1 MMAALFSARE
11 GAKVTLLERGKGGV
25 KLTSDGMKLLPF
37 ARSICGEVARL
48 QSQVDEL
55 RGLRAGLI
63 RVGALSGAAAGL
75 LPGWAEAFL
84 RSHPNIDFQLL
95 VGEQREI
102 EDWIFTGRVDFGIL
116 DLPAD
121 PELETV
127 FLEQDPLLAVLP
139 EDHPDAAAEVFP
151 VSGFVDLP
159 FLLLEKENRA
169 EASELFESCGIT
181 PHIRFTTWDEQTILS
196 MVERGLGV
204 SILPAL
210 ALKRCAWRVAARRL
224 DVPAYR
230 NLGVALRSRRLGRGG
245 RLSLRGY
252 LTLGGC
258 LAPLHGGDGL
268 GLQPGDLLRRQ
279 GGPVF
284 VLLIHGS
291 FLHPF
296 LVRFYHLAAA
306 LTRVYNEFI

>member
-1 MMAALFSARE
+1 MDVGVQKYLAFVETVDCGSFTRAAEKLHYSQSGISRMIRDLE
-11 GAKVTLLERGKGGV
+11 TEWKVTLLERGKGGV
-25 KLTSDGMKLLPF
+25 KLTSDGMKLLPC
-37 ARSICGEVARL
+37 ARSVCAEVARL
-48 QSQVDEL
+48 QTQVDEL
-55 RGLRAGLI
+55 RGLSAGLI

-75 LPGWAEAFL
+75 LPVWAEGFL
-84 RSHPNIDFQLL
+84 REYPNIDFELL

-102 EDWIFTGRVDFGIL
+102 EDWIFSGRVDFGIV

-139 EDHPDAAAEVFP
+139 EGHPDASAEVFP
-151 VSGFVDLP
+151 VSGFMDLP

-181 PHIRFTTWDEQTILS
+181 PHVRFTTWDEQTILS

-210 ALKRCAWRVAARRL
+210 ALKRSAWRVTARRL

-230 NLGVALRSRRLGRGG
+230 NLGIALRSKKTA
-245 RLSLRGY
+245 SL
-252 LTLGGC
+252 
-258 LAPLHGGDGL
+258 A
-268 GLQPGDLLRRQ
+268 
-279 GGPVF
+279 VK
-284 VLLIHGS
+284 S
-291 FLHPF
+291 FLE
-296 LVRFYHLAAA
+296 
-306 LTRVYNEFI
+306 TIES

>member
-1 MMAALFSARE
+1 MDVGVQKYLAFVETLDCGSFTRAAEKLHYSQSGVSRMIRDLE
-11 GAKVTLLERGKGGV
+11 TEWSVTLLERGKGGV

-37 ARSICGEVARL
+37 ARSICAEVARL
-48 QSQVDEL
+48 QTQVDEL
-55 RGLRAGLI
+55 QGLRAGLI
-63 RVGALSGAAAGL
+63 RIGALSAAAAGL
-75 LPGWAEAFL
+75 LPGWVECFL
-84 RSHPNIDFQLL
+84 RSHPNIDYELL

-102 EDWIFTGRVDFGIL
+102 EDWIFSGRVDLGIL

-151 VSGFVDLP
+151 VSDFMDLP

-169 EASELFESCGIT
+169 EASQLFESCGIT
-181 PHIRFTTWDEQTILS
+181 PHVRFTTWDEQTILS

-210 ALKRCAWRVAARRL
+210 ALKRSAWRVAARRL

-230 NLGVALRSRRLGRGG
+230 NLGVALRSRKTA
-245 RLSLRGY
+245 SL
-252 LTLGGC
+252 
-258 LAPLHGGDGL
+258 A
-268 GLQPGDLLRRQ
+268 
-279 GGPVF
+279 VK
-284 VLLIHGS
+284 S
-291 FLHPF
+291 FLESIE
-296 LVRFYHLAAA
+296 R
-306 LTRVYNEFI
+306 

>member
-1 MMAALFSARE
+1 MDVGVQKYLAFVATADRGSFTRAAEKLHYSQSGVSRMIRDLE
-11 GAKVTLLERGKGGV
+11 TEWKVTLLERGKGGV

-84 RSHPNIDFQLL
+84 RSYPGIDFELL

-230 NLGVALRSRRLGRGG
+230 NLGVALRSRKTA
-245 RLSLRGY
+245 SL
-252 LTLGGC
+252 
-258 LAPLHGGDGL
+258 A
-268 GLQPGDLLRRQ
+268 
-279 GGPVF
+279 VK
-284 VLLIHGS
+284 S
-291 FLHPF
+291 FLEY
-296 LVRFYHLAAA
+296 V
-306 LTRVYNEFI
+306 ES

>member
-1 MMAALFSARE
+1 MDVGVQKYLAFVETVDQGSFTRAAEKLHYSQSGVSRMIRDLE
-11 GAKVTLLERGKGGV
+11 TEWKVTLLERGKGGV
-25 KLTSDGMKLLPF
+25 KLTSDGMKLLPC
-37 ARSICGEVARL
+37 ARSICAEVARL

-75 LPGWAEAFL
+75 LPGWVEGFL
-84 RSHPNIDFQLL
+84 RAYPNIDFQLL

-102 EDWIFTGRVDFGIL
+102 EDWILTGRVDFGIL

-139 EDHPDAAAEVFP
+139 EDHPDAGREVFP
-151 VSGFVDLP
+151 VSAFMDEP

-181 PHIRFTTWDEQTILS
+181 PHVRFTTWDEQTILS

-210 ALKRCAWRVAARRL
+210 ALKRCAWRVAARPL

-230 NLGVALRSRRLGRGG
+230 NLGIALRSRRTA
-245 RLSLRGY
+245 SL
-252 LTLGGC
+252 
-258 LAPLHGGDGL
+258 A
-268 GLQPGDLLRRQ
+268 
-279 GGPVF
+279 VK
-284 VLLIHGS
+284 S
-291 FLHPF
+291 FLGS
-296 LVRFYHLAAA
+296 V
-306 LTRVYNEFI
+306 ES

>member
-1 MMAALFSARE
+1 MDFGVQKYLAFVETVDCGSFTRAAEKLHYSQSGVSRMIRDLE
-11 GAKVTLLERGKGGV
+11 TEWKVTLLERGKGGV
-25 KLTSDGMKLLPF
+25 KLTSDGMKLLPC
-37 ARSICGEVARL
+37 ARSICAEVEKL
-48 QSQVDEL
+48 QMQVDEL
-55 RGLRAGLI
+55 QGLRAGLI
-63 RVGALSGAAAGL
+63 RIGALSGVSAQW
-75 LPGWAEAFL
+75 LPEWIGGFL
-84 RSHPNIDFQLL
+84 PSHPNIDYELL

-102 EDWIFTGRVDFGIL
+102 ESWVFSGRVDFGIL

-139 EDHPDAAAEVFP
+139 EDHPDAAGEIFP

-181 PHIRFTTWDEQTILS
+181 PHVRFTTWDEQTILS

-210 ALKRCAWRVAARRL
+210 ALKRCAYRVAARRL

-230 NLGVALRSRRLGRGG
+230 NLGVALRSRKTA
-245 RLSLRGY
+245 SL
-252 LTLGGC
+252 
-258 LAPLHGGDGL
+258 A
-268 GLQPGDLLRRQ
+268 
-279 GGPVF
+279 VK
-284 VLLIHGS
+284 S
-291 FLHPF
+291 FL
-296 LVRFYHLAAA
+296 
-306 LTRVYNEFI
+306 ESIES

>member
-1 MMAALFSARE
+1 MDVGVQKYLAFVETADRGSFTRAAEKLHYSQSGVSRMIRDLE
-11 GAKVTLLERGKGGV
+11 TEWKVTLLERGKGGV

-75 LPGWAEAFL
+75 LPGWAEGFL
-84 RSHPNIDFQLL
+84 RSHPNIDYELL

-121 PELETV
+121 PALETV

-181 PHIRFTTWDEQTILS
+181 PHVRFTTWDEQTILS

-230 NLGVALRSRRLGRGG
+230 NLGVALRSRKTA
-245 RLSLRGY
+245 SL
-252 LTLGGC
+252 
-258 LAPLHGGDGL
+258 A
-268 GLQPGDLLRRQ
+268 
-279 GGPVF
+279 VK
-284 VLLIHGS
+284 S
-291 FLHPF
+291 FLEY
-296 LVRFYHLAAA
+296 V
-306 LTRVYNEFI
+306 ES

>member
-1 MMAALFSARE
+1 MDVGVQKYQAFVETVDCGSFTRAAEKLHYSQSGISRMIRDLE
-11 GAKVTLLERGKGGV
+11 TEWKVTLLERGKGGV

-84 RSHPNIDFQLL
+84 HSHPGIDFELL

-230 NLGVALRSRRLGRGG
+230 NLGVALRSRKTA
-245 RLSLRGY
+245 SL
-252 LTLGGC
+252 
-258 LAPLHGGDGL
+258 A
-268 GLQPGDLLRRQ
+268 
-279 GGPVF
+279 VK
-284 VLLIHGS
+284 S
-291 FLHPF
+291 FLEY
-296 LVRFYHLAAA
+296 V
-306 LTRVYNEFI
+306 ES

>member
-1 MMAALFSARE
+1 MDVGVQKYLAFVETADRGSFTRAAEKLHYSQSGVSRMIRDLETE
-11 GAKVTLLERGKGGV
+11 GKVTLLERGKGGV

-84 RSHPNIDFQLL
+84 RSYPGIDFELL

-230 NLGVALRSRRLGRGG
+230 NLGVALRSRKTA
-245 RLSLRGY
+245 SL
-252 LTLGGC
+252 
-258 LAPLHGGDGL
+258 A
-268 GLQPGDLLRRQ
+268 
-279 GGPVF
+279 VK
-284 VLLIHGS
+284 S
-291 FLHPF
+291 FLEY
-296 LVRFYHLAAA
+296 V
-306 LTRVYNEFI
+306 ES

>member
-1 MMAALFSARE
+1 MDVGVQKYLAFVETADRGSFTRAAEKLHYSQSGVSRMIRDLE
-11 GAKVTLLERGKGGV
+11 TEWKVTLLERGKGGV

-84 RSHPNIDFQLL
+84 RSHPGIDFELL

-139 EDHPDAAAEVFP
+139 EDYPDAAAEVFP
-151 VSGFVDLP
+151 VSGFMDLP

-169 EASELFESCGIT
+169 EASQLLESCGIT
-181 PHIRFTTWDEQTILS
+181 PHVRFTTWDEQTILS

-210 ALKRCAWRVAARRL
+210 ALKRSAYRVVARRL

-230 NLGVALRSRRLGRGG
+230 NLGIALRSKKTA
-245 RLSLRGY
+245 SL
-252 LTLGGC
+252 
-258 LAPLHGGDGL
+258 A
-268 GLQPGDLLRRQ
+268 
-279 GGPVF
+279 VK
-284 VLLIHGS
+284 S
-291 FLHPF
+291 FLEY
-296 LVRFYHLAAA
+296 V
-306 LTRVYNEFI
+306 ES

>member
-1 MMAALFSARE
+1 MDVGVQKYLAFVETADRGSFTRAAEKLHYSQSGISRMIRDLE
-11 GAKVTLLERGKGGV
+11 TEWKVTLLERGKGGV

-230 NLGVALRSRRLGRGG
+230 NLGVALRSRKTA
-245 RLSLRGY
+245 SL
-252 LTLGGC
+252 
-258 LAPLHGGDGL
+258 A
-268 GLQPGDLLRRQ
+268 
-279 GGPVF
+279 VK
-284 VLLIHGS
+284 S
-291 FLHPF
+291 FLEY
-296 LVRFYHLAAA
+296 V
-306 LTRVYNEFI
+306 ES

>member
-1 MMAALFSARE
+1 MDVGVQKYLAFVETADRGSFTRAAEKLHYSQSGVSRMIRDLE
-11 GAKVTLLERGKGGV
+11 TEWKVTLLERGKGGV

-230 NLGVALRSRRLGRGG
+230 NLGVALRSRKTA
-245 RLSLRGY
+245 SL
-252 LTLGGC
+252 
-258 LAPLHGGDGL
+258 A
-268 GLQPGDLLRRQ
+268 
-279 GGPVF
+279 VK
-284 VLLIHGS
+284 S
-291 FLHPF
+291 FLDY
-296 LVRFYHLAAA
+296 V
-306 LTRVYNEFI
+306 ES

>member
-1 MMAALFSARE
+1 MDVGVQKYLAFVETADRGSFTRAAEKLHYSQSGVSRMIRDLE
-11 GAKVTLLERGKGGV
+11 TEWKVTLLERGKGGV

-102 EDWIFTGRVDFGIL
+102 EGWIFSGRVDFGIL

-230 NLGVALRSRRLGRGG
+230 NLGVALRSRKTA
-245 RLSLRGY
+245 SL
-252 LTLGGC
+252 
-258 LAPLHGGDGL
+258 A
-268 GLQPGDLLRRQ
+268 
-279 GGPVF
+279 VK
-284 VLLIHGS
+284 S
-291 FLHPF
+291 FLEY
-296 LVRFYHLAAA
+296 V
-306 LTRVYNEFI
+306 ES

>member
-1 MMAALFSARE
+1 MDVGVQKYLAFVETADRGSFTRAAEKLHYSQSGVSRMIRDLE
-11 GAKVTLLERGKGGV
+11 TEWKVTLLERGKGGV

-210 ALKRCAWRVAARRL
+210 ALKRCAWRVVARRL

-230 NLGVALRSRRLGRGG
+230 NLGVALRSRKTA
-245 RLSLRGY
+245 SL
-252 LTLGGC
+252 
-258 LAPLHGGDGL
+258 
-268 GLQPGDLLRRQ
+268 
-279 GGPVF
+279 V
-284 VLLIHGS
+284 VKS
-291 FLHPF
+291 FLEY
-296 LVRFYHLAAA
+296 V
-306 LTRVYNEFI
+306 ES

>member
-1 MMAALFSARE
+1 MDVGVQKYLAFVETADRGSFTRAAEKLHYSQSGVSRMIRDLE
-11 GAKVTLLERGKGGV
+11 TEWKVTLLERGKGGV

-204 SILPAL
+204 SILPAPPTGTWASPCGAERPPL
-210 ALKRCAWRVAARRL
+210 WRSRASWIMWRARKRPAARL
-224 DVPAYR
+224 LPA
-230 NLGVALRSRRLGRGG
+230 
-245 RLSLRGY
+245 
-252 LTLGGC
+252 
-258 LAPLHGGDGL
+258 
-268 GLQPGDLLRRQ
+268 
-279 GGPVF
+279 
-284 VLLIHGS
+284 
-291 FLHPF
+291 
-296 LVRFYHLAAA
+296 
-306 LTRVYNEFI
+306 

>member
-1 MMAALFSARE
+1 MDVGVQKYLAFVETADRGSFTRAAEKLHYSQSGVSSMIRDLE
-11 GAKVTLLERGKGGV
+11 TEWKVTLLERGKGGV

-121 PELETV
+121 PALETV

-230 NLGVALRSRRLGRGG
+230 NLGVALRSRKTA
-245 RLSLRGY
+245 SL
-252 LTLGGC
+252 
-258 LAPLHGGDGL
+258 A
-268 GLQPGDLLRRQ
+268 
-279 GGPVF
+279 VK
-284 VLLIHGS
+284 S
-291 FLHPF
+291 FLEY
-296 LVRFYHLAAA
+296 V
-306 LTRVYNEFI
+306 ES

>member
-1 MMAALFSARE
+1 MHVGVQKYLAFVETADRGSFTRAAEKLHYSQSGVSRMIRDLE
-11 GAKVTLLERGKGGV
+11 TEWKVTLLERGKGGV

-230 NLGVALRSRRLGRGG
+230 NLGVALRSRKTA
-245 RLSLRGY
+245 SL
-252 LTLGGC
+252 
-258 LAPLHGGDGL
+258 A
-268 GLQPGDLLRRQ
+268 
-279 GGPVF
+279 VK
-284 VLLIHGS
+284 S
-291 FLHPF
+291 FLEY
-296 LVRFYHLAAA
+296 V
-306 LTRVYNEFI
+306 ES

>member
-1 MMAALFSARE
+1 MDVGVQKYLAFVETADQGSFTRAAEKLHYSQSGVSRMIRDLE
-11 GAKVTLLERGKGGV
+11 TEWKVTLLERGKGGV

-37 ARSICGEVARL
+37 ARSICAEVARL
-48 QSQVDEL
+48 QTQVDEL
-55 RGLRAGLI
+55 QGLRAGLI
-63 RVGALSGAAAGL
+63 RIGSLSAAAAGL
-75 LPGWAEAFL
+75 LPGWVEGFL
-84 RSHPNIDFQLL
+84 RSHPNIDYELL

-102 EDWIFTGRVDFGIL
+102 EDWIFSGRVDLGIL

-151 VSGFVDLP
+151 VSGFMDLP

-169 EASELFESCGIT
+169 EATQLFESCGVT
-181 PHIRFTTWDEQTILS
+181 PHVRFTTWDEQTILS

-210 ALKRCAWRVAARRL
+210 ALKRSAYRVAARRL

-230 NLGVALRSRRLGRGG
+230 NLGIALRSKKTA
-245 RLSLRGY
+245 SL
-252 LTLGGC
+252 
-258 LAPLHGGDGL
+258 A
-268 GLQPGDLLRRQ
+268 
-279 GGPVF
+279 VK
-284 VLLIHGS
+284 S
-291 FLHPF
+291 FL
-296 LVRFYHLAAA
+296 
-306 LTRVYNEFI
+306 ESIE

>member
-1 MMAALFSARE
+1 MDVGVQKYLAFVETADRGSFTRAAEKLHYSQSGVSRMIRDLE
-11 GAKVTLLERGKGGV
+11 TEWKVTLLERGKGGV

-75 LPGWAEAFL
+75 LPSWAEAFL

-230 NLGVALRSRRLGRGG
+230 NLGVALRSRKTA
-245 RLSLRGY
+245 SL
-252 LTLGGC
+252 
-258 LAPLHGGDGL
+258 A
-268 GLQPGDLLRRQ
+268 
-279 GGPVF
+279 VK
-284 VLLIHGS
+284 S
-291 FLHPF
+291 FLEY
-296 LVRFYHLAAA
+296 V
-306 LTRVYNEFI
+306 ES

>member
-1 MMAALFSARE
+1 MDVGVQKYLAFVETADRGSFTRAAEKLHYSQSGVSRMIRDLE
-11 GAKVTLLERGKGGV
+11 TEWKVTLLERGKGGV

-230 NLGVALRSRRLGRGG
+230 NLGVALRSRKTA
-245 RLSLRGY
+245 SL
-252 LTLGGC
+252 
-258 LAPLHGGDGL
+258 A
-268 GLQPGDLLRRQ
+268 
-279 GGPVF
+279 VK
-284 VLLIHGS
+284 S
-291 FLHPF
+291 FLEY
-296 LVRFYHLAAA
+296 VQS
-306 LTRVYNEFI
+306 

>member
-1 MMAALFSARE
+1 MDVGVQKYLAFVETADRGSFTRAAEKLHYSQSGVSRMIRDLE
-11 GAKVTLLERGKGGV
+11 TEWKVTLLERGKGGV

-75 LPGWAEAFL
+75 LPGWAAAFL

-102 EDWIFTGRVDFGIL
+102 EDWIFTGRGDFGIL

-230 NLGVALRSRRLGRGG
+230 NLGVALRSRKTA
-245 RLSLRGY
+245 SL
-252 LTLGGC
+252 
-258 LAPLHGGDGL
+258 A
-268 GLQPGDLLRRQ
+268 
-279 GGPVF
+279 VK
-284 VLLIHGS
+284 S
-291 FLHPF
+291 FLEY
-296 LVRFYHLAAA
+296 V
-306 LTRVYNEFI
+306 ES